1 MKSIFLQNL
10 SLSPW
15 RSPARGEGASR
26 RKLAIFFCAFLIFLG
41 GAISSAFAGETLTL
55 NYTSI
60 SFADAD
66 PDVTPYITANTQVQI
81 FVKLT
86 GKPPSWRFVHRAAT
100 DLQSGSHTIPISN
113 ISWTTDN
120 PSYAS
125 GTMSTVADQ
134 LIISGSGNPSAT
146 VNFTFSFRNLWSHPP
161 GSYTATTTFT
171 LSSP

>member
-1 MKSIFLQNL
+1 MFFQNL
-10 SLSPW
+10 PASP
-15 RSPARGEGASR
+15 RPSPARGEWVFG
-26 RKLAIFFCAFLIFLG
+26 RKAAMVFCVFLIFLS
-41 GAISSAFAGETLTL
+41 GAFSNAFAGETLTL

-81 FVKLT
+81 FAKLT
-86 GKPPSWRFVHRAAT
+86 GKPPSWRLVHRAAT

-134 LIISGSGNPSAT
+134 LIISGSGNHSAI